1 MKRNPWIVAAVVCF
15 LAVGSAFAEAEIH
28 RSFSFRP
35 GDTLEIETERGD
47 IEYHSVGGAELTLT
61 IRAKNGDVEDYLDLE
76 FDDRDGVRIKGV
88 STGKGFSFLSSLFGG
103 GGDGGSIQFVINGP
117 EHVDL
122 IFSTSGGD
130 IVIIDD
136 IDGSVTLATSGGDI
150 AVNDIDGSVTLTT
163 SGGDITFSDI
173 RGSLKAG
180 TSGGNILG
188 ASVSGASSL
197 ATSGGDI
204 RLQRADAD
212 LKVGTSGGDIELGEV
227 GGWLKARTSGGGI
240 EVMRARGDVKVS
252 TSGGDIVLEEMEGF
266 VEARSSGGRME
277 IEFAPG
283 NHHGGDL
290 SASGGD
296 LNVRLPRGVG
306 FDLDADADGGE
317 VRAVLPVETE
327 GRRDGHRLRGTI
339 AGGGNLLKLRNNNGD
354 IVITDG

>member
-47 IEYHSVGGAELTLT
+47 IEYHSVGGSELTLT

-117 EHVDL
+117 EQVDL

-130 IVIIDD
+130 IVIID
-136 IDGSVTLATSGGDI
+136 
-150 AVNDIDGSVTLTT
+150 DIDGSVTLTT